1 MRREPFAM
9 FSRNCYGSAALWL
22 AFATP
27 AALAQEFGRPATTEE
42 IRLWDIDVRPDG
54 AGLPLGSGTAM
65 RGKQIFNTTCFAC
78 HGENGVGGI
87 RDRLVGGIGSLAS
100 ASPVRTV
107 GSYWPYAT
115 TVFDYIRRA
124 MPYFAPGSLSDDDT
138 YAVTAYILSLNGIV
152 AATARLDQ
160 VSLPKVKMPNRD
172 GFFTDP
178 EFAALKW
185 PQ

>member
-1 MRREPFAM
+1 MRKEPFAM
-9 FSRNCYGSAALWL
+9 FSRNRCLIALAWLALATSAAV
-22 AFATP
+22 AHD
-27 AALAQEFGRPATTEE
+27 FGRTATAEE

-54 AGLPLGSGTAM
+54 AGLPQGSGTVA
-65 RGKQIFNTTCFAC
+65 RGRQLFNMTCFAC

-100 ASPVRTV
+100 ENPVRTV

-115 TVFDYIRRA
+115 TLFDYIRRA

-138 YAVTAYILSLNGIV
+138 YALSAYILALNGFV
-152 AATARLDQ
+152 AADAQLDRT
-160 VSLPKVKMPNRD
+160 SLLKLKMPNRD